1 MNFSLYLKISFLIAF
16 TFCFSQVSR
25 SQSKNVNKSLSYL
38 ALGDSYTIGES
49 VSPKDRWPI
58 QLKNVLNSNETKLKE
73 PKIIAETG
81 WRTDDMLNAAKKQ
94 LEDTTFDVVSLL
106 IGVNNEYQG
115 RSPKSFESEFEKCL
129 IYSIK
134 KSNYG
139 KKGVFVLSI
148 PDYGYTPFGEKNQ
161 SSISERINA
170 YNDICKRICEEYGVL
185 YINITDISRRAKEE
199 DSLVADDGLHPSA
212 KQYAL
217 WVEKAVVEV
226 AELISN
232 L

>member
-1 MNFSLYLKISFLIAF
+1 MIFSLCLRLSLFIAF
-16 TFCFSQVSR
+16 SFCISQVSL
-25 SQSKNVNKSLSYL
+25 SQSNNEQKSLSYL

-49 VSPKDRWPI
+49 VKPQDRWPI
-58 QLKNVLNSNETKLKE
+58 QLKNALDSNEIQLNS
-73 PKIIAETG
+73 PKIIAKTG
-81 WRTDDMLNAAKKQ
+81 WRTDDMLNSAKKQ
-94 LEDTTFDVVSLL
+94 LKDTTFDVVSLL

-161 SSISERINA
+161 ASISERIND
-170 YNDICKRICEEYGVL
+170 YNDICKRICKEYGVL
-185 YINITDISRRAKEE
+185 HINITDLSRRAKEE
-199 DSLVADDGLHPSA
+199 GSLVADDGLHPSA
-212 KQYAL
+212 QQYGL
-217 WVEKAVVEV
+217 WVERARSEV
-226 AELISN
+226 AKMISS